1 MKGRKGMEELSIE
14 KLKSIEGGASSTAT
28 INAIV
33 KAISM
38 LFTLGQALCNV
49 IRRATTDSYCKI

>member
-1 MKGRKGMEELSIE
+1 MKEISIE
-14 KLKSIEGGASSTAT
+14 KQKSIEGGTSSTTT

-33 KAISM
+33 KAISA
-38 LFTLGQALCNV
+38 LFTLGQALGNV

>member
-1 MKGRKGMEELSIE
+1 MKELSIE
-14 KLKSIEGGASSTAT
+14 KLKNIEGGASSTTT

-33 KAISM
+33 KAISR
-38 LFTLGQALCNV
+38 LFTLGQALGNV

>member
-1 MKGRKGMEELSIE
+1 MKELSRE
-14 KLKSIEGGASSTAT
+14 KLKNIEWGTSSTTT

-33 KAISM
+33 KAIST
-38 LFTLGQALCNV
+38 LFTLGQALGNV